1 MKAKKAEAKFMS
13 RENAAINKSLKE
25 AAAYALKLAKQTKTR
40 FVTRQ
45 VKSRKAAAKGR

>member
-1 MKAKKAEAKFMS
+1 MKAKQAKAKSMS
-13 RENAAINKSLKE
+13 REKAAVDKSLKE

-45 VKSRKAAAKGR
+45 VKSTKVAVKSK